1 MKFRVRLEEEETCL
15 EQQNGNVFSAELLV
29 FNI

>member
-1 MKFRVRLEEEETCL
+1 MKFRVHLEEQETCVG
-15 EQQNGNVFSAELLV
+15 QQNGNVFSAELLG